1 MQPSYPVQPSDAKH
15 TPKDFLDE
23 FEKQAR
29 SKIGEILQAYLE
41 QEVDELLQRA
51 RYDRRKPGTPV
62 AYRDGHDEP
71 RSLTTGAGTIKVA
84 RPRAYAASRMNRLS
98 LPRHQRRV
106 ASLDK
111 AMHNLWIEGLAT
123 RDAEPALRALLGEK
137 APLSASTVTRT
148 NAKFFGEYD
157 DWSKRSLSDVDVVYL
172 WADGIFL
179 GAGPGDERRVI
190 LAVLGADSNGKK
202 HLLSLCD
209 AMSESELSWG
219 ELFDDMLA
227 RGLPLPHML
236 IADGAGGI
244 WAAATKSFPDA
255 KQQRCWFHK
264 TMNVLDKVGERV
276 KDEVKAALHEAMYA
290 DTAAQSESCMTALA
304 LYLDAA
310 YPKASL
316 CIRDDMERLFS
327 FYAFPKENWK
337 SIRTSNPIESV
348 FSGVR
353 IRTDAAKRM
362 RTGKSATYLVF
373 ALITRLSQNW
383 NRISG
388 YEKIAAFL
396 AIKKAAIA

>member
-1 MQPSYPVQPSDAKH
+1 MKSSYPVEPSDAKH
-15 TPKDFLDE
+15 SPENFLEE

-29 SKIGEILQAYLE
+29 FRVGEILQAYLE
-41 QEVDELLQRA
+41 QEVDELLQRV
-51 RYDRRKPGTPV
+51 RYGRREPGMPV

-71 RSLTTGAGTIKVA
+71 RSLTTGSGTITVK
-84 RPRAYAASRMNRLS
+84 RPRVRGAAQHSNV
-98 LPRHQRRV
+98 LPRYQRRA

-123 RDAEPALRALLGEK
+123 RDVEPALRALLGEK

-157 DWSKRSLSDVDVVYL
+157 DWSKRSLVDIDVVYL

-190 LAVLGADSNGKK
+190 LTVLGADSKGKK
-202 HLLSLCD
+202 HLLALSD
-209 AMSESELSWG
+209 AMSESETSWA
-219 ELFDDMLA
+219 ELFDDMLT
-227 RGLPLPHML
+227 RGLPFPHML

-276 KDEVKAALHEAMYA
+276 KNEVKTALHEAMYS
-290 DTAAQSESCMTALA
+290 DTAEKSESCMLSLA

-310 YPKASL
+310 YPKAAL

-327 FYAFPKENWK
+327 YYQFPKENWK
-337 SIRTSNPIESV
+337 SIRTSNPIESI
-348 FSGVR
+348 FASVR
-353 IRTDAAKRM
+353 LRTEATKRM
-362 RTGKSATYLVF
+362 RTGTSSTYLVF
-373 ALITRLSQNW
+373 ALITRLSKNW

-388 YEKIAAFL
+388 HEKIAAFL
-396 AIKKAAIA
+396 SLKQAALA